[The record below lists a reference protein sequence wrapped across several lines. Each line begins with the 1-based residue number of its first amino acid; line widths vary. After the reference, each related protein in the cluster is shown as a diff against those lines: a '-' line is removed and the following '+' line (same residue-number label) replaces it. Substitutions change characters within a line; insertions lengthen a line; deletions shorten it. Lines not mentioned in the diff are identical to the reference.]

1 MSASASSRWEPNQRK
16 GLIVTVLVHV
26 AMLVAIFIFGI
37 RYLDPPPLGGMIVA
51 FGMTEDGAGSPAYE
65 DRAVLP
71 QPTAAASSVPEVEVP
86 EEALMTQV
94 EESPVEVEEKK
105 PEKEQK
111 PNTEQRPREVER
123 PRETPQKEET
133 PQPPQPSRTTT
144 QALANIL
151 NPGHDASK
159 GDGQGQG
166 YKGSPQGSLSS
177 DNYGVSG
184 VGGDGNYRLAGRSAI
199 RKPKPAYTGT
209 DQGRVVVVV
218 QVDRQGNVVSAK
230 CSLQGTEVTDPQLIR
245 NAEKAALETKWKPD
259 PSAEPLQQGTIIY
272 EFSVRG

>member
-111 PNTEQRPREVER
+111 PKTEQRPREVER

-151 NPGHDASK
+151 NPAMMPPK
-159 GDGQGQG
+159 
-166 YKGSPQGSLSS
+166 
-177 DNYGVSG
+177 
-184 VGGDGNYRLAGRSAI
+184 ATGR
-199 RKPKPAYTGT
+199 
-209 DQGRVVVVV
+209 GRVTRVLP
-218 QVDRQGNVVSAK
+218 RAA
-230 CSLQGTEVTDPQLIR
+230 SLR
-245 NAEKAALETKWKPD
+245 
-259 PSAEPLQQGTIIY
+259 TITAY
-272 EFSVRG
+272 PG